1 MLVERRPHPGKE
13 RRQSVEGFLGD
24 PATIVIRR
32 EQSLYDAAVKRY
44 NTAVKAEQAR
54 RADRLWGKS

>member
-1 MLVERRPHPGKE
+1 
-13 RRQSVEGFLGD
+13 
-24 PATIVIRR
+24 VIRR